1 METKWLNPDGKV
13 DYDCLILAGDV
24 GGTNTNLALVGEK
37 KGKFSIIME
46 CVFPTQQM
54 ENFPEKIKLTIE
66 TAVRRNER
74 LKPKLCCISSAGPVK
89 DNYCTPTNIP
99 WNIDGN
105 AIAKDL
111 GIKTQV
117 INDFM
122 AVSFSLPLLDV
133 NDPKQI
139 TPLPHQDGSLGDPMG
154 SVRAAAGAGTGL
166 GVGYLVENQGK
177 YIACP
182 SEGGH
187 IGFGAFD
194 DESQQL
200 KDYISKRF
208 DFLPGAEMY
217 VSGQAITNIFNFYRD
232 VKKVP
237 MEGILAKINQ
247 LDDPEMPP
255 LISQHA
261 QSNQTCRKI
270 MQLFIKCY
278 ARLAADAAVIFLS
291 RRGMFL
297 AGGIVSKNEKLFMEN
312 NLFMEYFD
320 KSYNQNVANV
330 LKTIPVYIIKD
341 YSMSLCG
348 AANAACS
355 LML

>member
-1 METKWLNPDGKV
+1 MQTKWLNTDGKV
-13 DYDCLILAGDV
+13 DYDYLILAGDI

-37 KGKFSIIME
+37 DGNFSIIME
-46 CVFPTQQM
+46 CAFPTQQVKI
-54 ENFPEKIKLTIE
+54 FPEKIKITIE
-66 TAVRRNER
+66 TAAQRDKR
-74 LKPKLCCISSAGPVK
+74 LKPQLCCISCAGPVK

-111 GIKTQV
+111 GIKTLV

-122 AVSFSLPLLDV
+122 AISFSLPLLDV
-133 NDPKQI
+133 NDPEQI
-139 TPLPHQDGSLGDPMG
+139 TPLPHLDGSLGEPMG
-154 SVRAAAGAGTGL
+154 GVRAVAGAGTGL

-194 DESQQL
+194 EQTQQL
-200 KDYISKRF
+200 KDYVSKRF
-208 DFLPGAEMY
+208 DFIPGAEMY
-217 VSGQAITNIFNFYRD
+217 VSGQGITNMFNFYRD

-237 MEGILAKINQ
+237 MDGILAQINQ

-261 QSNQTCRKI
+261 QSNQTCRDI

-291 RRGMFL
+291 RRGLFL
-297 AGGIVSKNEKLFMEN
+297 AGGIASKNEKLFMQDH
-312 NLFMEYFD
+312 LFMEYFE
-320 KSYNQNVANV
+320 KSYNQNVTNV

-341 YSMSLCG
+341 YSMSLYG